1 MTGPPSPPGRRRSA
15 AGPGVSAG
23 RRRRRRTRQRRRQ
36 SRRFALLAIFVGIP
50 LALAAAAA
58 IAGTVAYN
66 SSCDLNKLTPVA
78 VGQNSFVYAADGSVL
93 GAIPAERNRTPVS
106 AGRISPWMAKAT
118 VAIEDRRF
126 WEHGGIDPIG
136 IARAVVADVRAG
148 KIVEG
153 GSTITQELVR
163 NLYLSRERT
172 LKRKLIE
179 ACLAIKLANHWSKQ
193 RILTAYMNEVYY
205 GNHAY
210 GIEAAAETYYSIPAK
225 ELNLEQS
232 AVLAGLPQA
241 PSVYD
246 PFHQPDDAIARRNEV
261 LHAMLV
267 AGDITSQQY
276 ATAVR
281 DRNLDLHAGK
291 RYTHIREPYFFGYV
305 EDQLQQEYGAN
316 TVRSGGLKVYTTI
329 NPALQR
335 AARAAI
341 THVLNLSTDP
351 ASAIVS
357 IDPRT
362 GAIRAMVAV
371 TPGKKG
377 NQFNFVTSAR
387 RQPGSTFKTVALTT
401 AVSLGMNPFT
411 TSYLSAPLHYQPD
424 PLCNPS
430 TPGCAWDVQTYEHT
444 YAGVESVLSA
454 TLQSDNTVYARLS
467 LDVGPQNI
475 ADMAYRLGVRSSP
488 LEAVPS
494 IALGSIGVTPI
505 EMASVYST
513 LAAGGV
519 YSKPMAITKVVLPNG
534 KVDTDVGWGQPQRER
549 VIPDWVASTVTQVL
563 EQNMLYGTGTGAHL
577 SGHTDAGKTGT
588 TDNYADAWFSGYTP
602 RLEATVWI
610 GYPSGEI
617 PMLDVHGIAVS
628 GPTFPATI
636 WHLYMETAVG
646 GKPDVPFPPAL
657 TQPVWTA
664 WRGQYEYSGAWGT
677 TSSSTTTETATGP
690 APATTSGA
698 PTTATTTS
706 APPATTVAPPP
717 SPPATTSTEPAPPPQ
732 TPTETT
738 PTP

>member
-1 MTGPPSPPGRRRSA
+1 MTGPPSPPSRRRSA